1 MREGSSVSQKV
12 KEAADK
18 IAAIPAEKEK
28 KGAAKS
34 AKKSRREEDLE
45 ARG

>member
-1 MREGSSVSQKV
+1 V

-18 IAAIPAEKEK
+18 IAAIPAEK
-28 KGAAKS
+28 KGKAAKS